1 MRWLHHCKRLIR
13 FYEPLLIPFFA
24 TRGETLRPAAFKE

>member
-1 MRWLHHCKRLIR
+1 MWLVRHFKRLIR

-24 TRGETLRPAAFKE
+24 TRGETLLPAALKE